1 MTHFFTEKLFLR
13 TRKTLYFFFL
23 LLFYTGTDSLYGQ
36 PNTGI
41 SDSTSSRFRIVFY
54 NVENLFDI
62 YDDPFKDDDEFLPE
76 GEKNWTYY
84 RYMRKLNNLSKV
96 LIAVGEWDPPV
107 VIGLAEIENWQV
119 ISDLIH
125 KTALRVFDYRIVHA
139 NSKTNRG
146 TDVAILYR
154 PDRIELT
161 GNKFIPVD
169 LKDSGR
175 ETRDILLASFK
186 YQQDTLNVFVN
197 HWPSRLGGKVLSESD
212 RQRAAETLRHAVDSL
227 QHKNINARIL
237 CMGDFNDEPDDKSI
251 REALNASDSI
261 QDKNKYLFNLSYKGF
276 RQGSGSVAYKEINYR
291 WYMFDQMMVTIPM
304 LSGDGMVID
313 GQECRIFKP
322 GWLLNRSGNKP
333 FRTFQGPLY
342 LGGFSDHLPVFADV
356 VYLK

>member
-1 MTHFFTEKLFLR
+1 MTRFFIEKLFLHA
-13 TRKTLYFFFL
+13 RKTLYFCLL
-23 LLFYTGTDSLYGQ
+23 LLFYTGTDPLHGQ
-36 PNTGI
+36 HNAGI
-41 SDSTSSRFRIVFY
+41 QDSTSNRFRIAFY
-54 NVENLFDI
+54 NVENLFDM

-119 ISDLIH
+119 ISDLLH
-125 KTALRVFDYRIVHA
+125 KTALRAFDYRIVHA
-139 NSKTNRG
+139 NSRTNRG

-154 PDRIELT
+154 PDRINLT
-161 GNKFIPVD
+161 GSKFIPVD
-169 LKDSGR
+169 LKDSER
-175 ETRDILLASFK
+175 CTRDILCASFR

-197 HWPSRLGGKVLSESD
+197 HWPSRLGGKVRSESD
-212 RQRAAETLRHAVDSL
+212 RQIAAETLRRAIDSL

-237 CMGDFNDEPDDKSI
+237 CMGDFNDEPDDT
-251 REALNASDSI
+251 SI
-261 QDKNKYLFNLSYKGF
+261 QETLGASESMQENLINLSYKGF
-276 RQGSGSVAYKEINYR
+276 RQGAGSVAYKEINYR
-291 WYMFDQMMVTIPM
+291 WYMFDQMMVTRSM
-304 LSGDGMVID
+304 LSGKGLVID

-322 GWLLNRSGNKP
+322 VWLLNSSGNKP

-342 LGGFSDHLPVFADV
+342 LGGFSDHLPVFTDV